1 MNSWLRPLP
10 LLAAL
15 AVTHTSLRAQQAPQ
29 IPNPKIDYPGFLQD
43 AGKVGQL
50 REGRRVTE
58 EKFIEMAADSGT
70 VILDARSAAKYKELH
85 VVGAK
90 NLSLPDVTAAELARI
105 IPEKTTRILIYCNN
119 NFENEERSFPSKAV
133 RASLNIYTFNTLY
146 SYGYHNVYELGPLID
161 IKKTKLQLGGEKVF
175 SREPMS
181 LQVDPAPQLQQT
193 ESGLNFRVR

>member
-15 AVTHTSLRAQQAPQ
+15 AVTHTSLRAQQAAQ

-50 REGRRVTE
+50 REERRVTE
-58 EKFIEMAADSGT
+58 EKFMEMAADSGT

-85 VVGAK
+85 VTGAK

-105 IPEKTTRILIYCNN
+105 IPDKATPILIYCNN

-161 IKKTKLQLGGEKVF
+161 IKKTKLSLEGDKVF
-175 SREPMS
+175 V
-181 LQVDPAPQLQQT
+181 LQSITLELNDEQQKLLQRDL
-193 ESGLNFRVR
+193 SCRGR